1 MTKMFD
7 TILVNSYVMK
17 RRKLDV
23 SYLINGVLGALVAI
37 CGKYNK

>member
-1 MTKMFD
+1 
-7 TILVNSYVMK
+7 MK

-37 CGKYNK
+37 CGEYNNEVRNICRSSVARW